1 MRYDRDK
8 HRRRSVRLRGYD
20 YGRAGAYFVT
30 LCAHDRASLF
40 GEIVDGVMRLNDLG
54 RVVDSEWLKT
64 PRMRPQV
71 ELDEHVV
78 MPNHFHAILV
88 VVDMGRGVLQY
99 APTLRSPSLTV
110 GAIVR
115 GFKSAV
121 TKRINQIRQ
130 TPGVAVWQR
139 NYHEYV
145 IRSEGELVRI
155 RQYIA
160 DNPAQWEL
168 DRENPAVRETERM
181 GDRSLAGRGVSPY
194 APTDD
199 IETIFGGVRP

>member
-1 MRYDRDK
+1 MKYDRDK
-8 HRRRSVRLRGYD
+8 HRRRSIRLRGYD

-71 ELDEHVV
+71 ELDEYIV

-88 VVDMGRGVLQY
+88 VVDMGRGVLPY
-99 APTLRSPSLTV
+99 APTLRSPSRTV

-121 TKRINQIRQ
+121 TKRINQIRR
-130 TPGVAVWQR
+130 TPGLPVWQR
-139 NYHEYV
+139 NYYEHV
-145 IRSEGELVRI
+145 IRNEGELTRI
-155 RQYIA
+155 REYIV
-160 DNPAQWEL
+160 DNPSQWAL
-168 DRENPAVRETERM
+168 DRENPALGQTNRRGE
-181 GDRSLAGRGVSPY
+181 RSLAGRGVWQY

-199 IETIFGGVRP
+199 IETIFGGFRP